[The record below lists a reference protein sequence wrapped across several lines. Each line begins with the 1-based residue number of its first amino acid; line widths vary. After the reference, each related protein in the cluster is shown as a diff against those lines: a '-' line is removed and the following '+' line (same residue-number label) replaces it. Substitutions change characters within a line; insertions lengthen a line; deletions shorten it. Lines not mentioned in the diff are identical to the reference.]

1 MFRSVAK
8 QMRAYQLQLERWIGA
23 RAAEAGTEFLGGY
36 GSRSAS
42 GAHLCIH
49 QSGSLDEH
57 GS

>member
-1 MFRSVAK
+1 
-8 QMRAYQLQLERWIGA
+8 MRAYQLQLERWIGA
-23 RAAEAGTEFLGGY
+23 RAAEASTEFLGGY